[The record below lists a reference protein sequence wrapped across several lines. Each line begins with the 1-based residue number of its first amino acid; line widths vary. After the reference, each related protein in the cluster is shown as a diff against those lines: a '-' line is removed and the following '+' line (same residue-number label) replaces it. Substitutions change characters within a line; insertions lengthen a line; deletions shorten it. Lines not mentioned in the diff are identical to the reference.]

1 MEKRSIVSVCLSLEF
16 GGIVLYLDCLLVLAF
31 SFIRAMQSPCIQ
43 SYDCCIKLQV
53 TQQLKMTQTISRGWK
68 LEEAVSHWAKNQ
80 GDSRDVSL
88 SENSREVYFLASF
101 HFLEIST

>member
-1 MEKRSIVSVCLSLEF
+1 MLSTCAKGLDYLTRTSPRGNIAIAELVYFAKPYRKKNHGGEPTMKRSIVSVCLSLEF

-53 TQQLKMTQTISRGWK
+53 AQ
-68 LEEAVSHWAKNQ
+68 
-80 GDSRDVSL
+80 
-88 SENSREVYFLASF
+88 
-101 HFLEIST
+101 